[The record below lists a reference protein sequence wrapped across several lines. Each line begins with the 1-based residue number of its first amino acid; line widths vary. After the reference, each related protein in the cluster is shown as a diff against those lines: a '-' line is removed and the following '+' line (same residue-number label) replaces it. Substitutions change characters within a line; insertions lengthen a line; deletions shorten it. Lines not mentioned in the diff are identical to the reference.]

1 MELPT
6 RDEGKEK
13 KAGDRSAWH
22 KSLDDIE
29 MIKRK
34 ERRKQT
40 ATAVYLNQP
49 VCKIDGWNRLV
60 TFDLETSRSTYE
72 GYPQTSLS
80 GISRERERKTG
91 FCRGV
96 SFLEILVS
104 FHRVRVIRRILK
116 RLPMIH
122 RPNEN
127 SRLLLSGSPLWIT
140 ATRDQRG
147 SRRWKVRL
155 FRNFEQNLRIY
166 FRHRGYRNRCR
177 NLLSRVIFF
186 NYLIIRS
193 FSPSAFRGIKLN

>member
-1 MELPT
+1 MTDVELPT

-116 RLPMIH
+116 LSSSRISKSLQKFVVTNH
-122 RPNEN
+122 FLQLFDN
-127 SRLLLSGSPLWIT
+127 SIIFSVCIS
-140 ATRDQRG
+140 RD
-147 SRRWKVRL
+147 
-155 FRNFEQNLRIY
+155 
-166 FRHRGYRNRCR
+166 
-177 NLLSRVIFF
+177 
-186 NYLIIRS
+186 
-193 FSPSAFRGIKLN
+193 

>member
-140 ATRDQRG
+140 ATRDPRG
-147 SRRWKVRL
+147 SRERFGCFVTSSKI
-155 FRNFEQNLRIY
+155 FEST
-166 FRHRGYRNRCR
+166 F
-177 NLLSRVIFF
+177 VIADVE
-186 NYLIIRS
+186 IVAEICCHES
-193 FSPSAFRGIKLN
+193 FSPIIW